1 MNKIALI
8 SESGNSHAKHI
19 DEDTG
24 NIETLDVPKASGRC
38 ADCGHPL
45 GGLSVEV
52 GEWDRYEVMGR
63 KVCVIASALP
73 NDCEVLVQHRAGR
86 EAGPENRGVYHLR
99 GRGQECATCG
109 HCRLQAGCSVV
120 IELDE
125 GESIIIDD
133 GEPR

>member
-52 GEWDRYEVMGR
+52 GEWDRYEVTGR
-63 KVCVIASALP
+63 KICIIADDL
-73 NDCEVLVQHRAGR
+73 EVLVQHRV
-86 EAGPENRGVYHLR
+86 GPENRGVYRLH
-99 GRGQECATCG
+99 GCGQKCATCG
-109 HCRLQAGCSVV
+109 NCKLKPGCSVV
-120 IELDE
+120 LELDE